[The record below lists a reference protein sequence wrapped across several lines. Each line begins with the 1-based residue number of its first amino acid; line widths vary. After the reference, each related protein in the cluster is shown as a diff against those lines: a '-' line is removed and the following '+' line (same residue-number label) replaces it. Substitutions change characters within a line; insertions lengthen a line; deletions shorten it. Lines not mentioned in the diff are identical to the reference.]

1 MKSKILLLLLIPL
14 FCLASDTIKLK
25 KTKVAIGVSML
36 LPEDF
41 VAMNDDYIASKYPSY
56 RKPLAMYT
64 SPNGKIDFGVNTA
77 NNLWGN
83 RLEILKSVYKSSIS
97 NLFLKVNFIQDT
109 ILTIKKRQF
118 IVFEFVSEQEPKLTY
133 SSKETVK
140 HYTYIM
146 YTVVNHRIFIFNFT
160 APYNMM
166 DTWQS
171 QADIMLKSIKINAGK
186 TMLIKDHTVK
196 DPIKGKTTKEAILEQ
211 RKNKSIPSK

>member
-1 MKSKILLLLLIPL
+1 MKGKFILLLLIPI
-14 FCLASDTIKLK
+14 FCIAADTVKLK
-25 KTKVAIGVSML
+25 KNKVAPGVTIL

-83 RLEILKSVYKSSIS
+83 RLEILKSVYKASIS
-97 NLFLKVNFIQDT
+97 NLFLKVNFLQDT
-109 ILTIKKRQF
+109 IVTIRKRQF
-118 IVFEFVSEQEPKLTY
+118 IVFEFVSEQEPKMSY

-140 HYTYIM
+140 FYTYIM

-160 APYNMM
+160 APYGMM
-166 DTWQS
+166 DTWQP
-171 QADIMLKSIKINAGK
+171 QAEIIMKSIKINAGK

-196 DPIKGKTTKEAILEQ
+196 EPLKGKTTKEAILEQ
-211 RKNKSIPSK
+211 RKNKSLPSK